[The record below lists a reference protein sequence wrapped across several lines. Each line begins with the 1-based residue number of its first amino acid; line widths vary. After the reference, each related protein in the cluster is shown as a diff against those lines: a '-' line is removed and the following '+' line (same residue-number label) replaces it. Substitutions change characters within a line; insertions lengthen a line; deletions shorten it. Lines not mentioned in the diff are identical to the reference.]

1 MGICVSKKHGKAH
14 ARNRIKRLIREAFS
28 NTCGKLE
35 GSYDI
40 VILPKVAEEY
50 TYKSFEKSLNYCFG
64 KINLCAKN

>member
-14 ARNRIKRLIREAFS
+14 DRNRIKRLVRAAFS

-35 GSYDI
+35 ENYNI
-40 VILPKVAEEY
+40 VILPKVADEY
-50 TYKSFEKSLNYCFG
+50 SYKSFEKSLNYCFG